1 MDTNPTAEL
10 IFEHFPKLT
19 DLQKEQFIKL
29 EELYK
34 DWNQKINVVSRK
46 DVDLLYERHVLH
58 SLSIAK
64 IIEFKPSARLMD
76 VGTGGG
82 FPGIPLAIMFP
93 LSSFYLVDSIA
104 KKVKVVQEVIDG
116 LGLKNVRTEQIRM
129 EEVNE
134 QFDFVL
140 NRAVAPLSTLIHWTK
155 DKYIPNWNHSLKNGI
170 ISLKGGDLS
179 EEIKEAEIKKY
190 KIFEMKDIFEGE
202 FFETKKIV
210 YVPMIK

>member
-1 MDTNPTAEL
+1 METNPTAEL

>member
-1 MDTNPTAEL
+1 METNPTAEL

-64 IIEFKPSARLMD
+64 IIEFKPGARLMD

>member
-1 MDTNPTAEL
+1 MDTKPTAKL
-10 IFEHFPKLT
+10 IFKHFPALT
-19 DLQKEQFIKL
+19 DLQKTQFIKL

-64 IIEFKPSARLMD
+64 IIEFKPSASIMD

-82 FPGIPLAIMFP
+82 FPGIPLAILFP
-93 LSSFYLVDSIA
+93 KSHFYLVDSIA
-104 KKVKVVQEVIDG
+104 KKIKVVQEVIDG
-116 LGLKNVRTEQIRM
+116 LELKNVRTTQIRM
-129 EEVNE
+129 EDVDE

-140 NRAVAPLSTLIHWTK
+140 NRAVAPLSTLVHWTK

-170 ISLKGGDLS
+170 ISLKGGDLT
-179 EEIKEAEIKKY
+179 EEIKEAGIKKY
-190 KIFEMKDIFEGE
+190 KIFELKDIFEGE
-202 FFETKKIV
+202 FFQTKKIV

>member
-19 DLQKEQFIKL
+19 NLQKEQFIKL

-64 IIEFKPSARLMD
+64 IIEFKPGARLMD

-93 LSSFYLVDSIA
+93 LSSFYCQKS
-104 KKVKVVQEVIDG
+104 ES
-116 LGLKNVRTEQIRM
+116 
-129 EEVNE
+129 
-134 QFDFVL
+134 
-140 NRAVAPLSTLIHWTK
+140 STRSHRWTR
-155 DKYIPNWNHSLKNGI
+155 S
-170 ISLKGGDLS
+170 
-179 EEIKEAEIKKY
+179 
-190 KIFEMKDIFEGE
+190 
-202 FFETKKIV
+202 
-210 YVPMIK
+210 

>member
-1 MDTNPTAEL
+1 METNPTAEL
-10 IFEHFPKLT
+10 IFEYFPKLT

-64 IIEFKPSARLMD
+64 IIEFKPGARLMD

>member
-19 DLQKEQFIKL
+19 NLQKEQFIKL

-64 IIEFKPSARLMD
+64 IIEFKPGARLMD